1 MSSNQILR
9 FLVSTCY
16 FNSVIQS
23 VNTVIVLLFCY
34 LPVIILYT
42 GILLCYS
49 AIYRYYAI
57 CRYYALLL
65 FHSLLHLSQCCWALI
80 LSHTIPYW
88 YLFIIHLLLKI
99 DIAFIYSTVHNV

>member
-34 LPVIILYT
+34 LPVIILDT
-42 GILLCYS
+42 SILLCYS
-49 AIYRYYAI
+49 ASYRYYAI
-57 CRYYALLL
+57 YQCSALLL
-65 FHSLLHLSQCCWALI
+65 FHSLLHLSQCCWVLI
-80 LSHTIPYW
+80 LSYTIPYW
-88 YLFIIHLLLKI
+88 YLSIIHLLLKI

>member
-23 VNTVIVLLFCY
+23 DYTVIVLLFCY
-34 LPVIILYT
+34 LPVINLDT

-57 CRYYALLL
+57 YRYSALLL
-65 FHSLLHLSQCCWALI
+65 FHSLLYLSQCC
-80 LSHTIPYW
+80 
-88 YLFIIHLLLKI
+88 
-99 DIAFIYSTVHNV
+99 

>member
-1 MSSNQILR
+1 MCHRIRYCVFSCPRAILIVSSNQI
-9 FLVSTCY
+9 
-16 FNSVIQS
+16 
-23 VNTVIVLLFCY
+23 IVLLFCY
-34 LPVIILYT
+34 LPVITLDT

-57 CRYYALLL
+57 YRYSALLL
-65 FHSLLHLSQCCWALI
+65 FHSLLHLSQCCWVLI
-80 LSHTIPYW
+80 LSHPIPYW